1 MDTTI
6 EITGLPERVIE
17 KLGERAEKIGA
28 TTPDY
33 VRYLIEEDLVS
44 PMSLRVLYAPVR
56 EQVKA
61 DDISDE
67 DLDALL
73 EEARDEV
80 FDEEFRGRAT

>member
-6 EITGLPERVIE
+6 QITGLPETIIA

-44 PMSLRVLYAPVR
+44 PMSARVLYAPVR
-56 EQVKA
+56 EQVKESGIA
-61 DDISDE
+61 DDE
-67 DLDALL
+67 LDDLL
-73 EEARDEV
+73 EKARDEV
-80 FDEEFRGRAT
+80 YREKFGSRGE

>member
-6 EITGLPERVIE
+6 QITGLPETVIE

-44 PMSLRVLYAPVR
+44 PMSARVLYAPVR
-56 EQVKA
+56 EQVRESGISE
-61 DDISDE
+61 DD
-67 DLDALL
+67 LGALI

-80 FDEEFRGRAT
+80 YREKFGSRGE

>member
-1 MDTTI
+1 METTI
-6 EITGLPERVIE
+6 KITGLPETTIE
-17 KLGERAEKIGA
+17 KLGERAEKIGS

-44 PMSLRVLYAPVR
+44 PLSLRVLYAPVR

-67 DLDALL
+67 ELDTLL
-73 EEARDEV
+73 EDARDEV
-80 FDEEFRGRAT
+80 FDEKSGSRGE